1 MKKVLIVSSHFP
13 PLNSMAAK
21 RYGLMSKYMEANG
34 YLPYILT
41 QRARGG
47 AYLNYK
53 LDLECPIPEDRIIRI
68 GSLGITYPIEDPV
81 ILELLEEYKRQKIF
95 SRVVE
100 EQCLGWFYKVKK
112 ELDIEILKDMD
123 IVIGT
128 FPDVGNLF
136 VAGYVAEKLEIPYV
150 AEIRDLISDYREGIS
165 RDDILENR
173 ELSLERSVLEG
184 AAGIVTVTNGFK
196 KILHERYPEKE
207 IVTVYNGWE
216 KSKEII
222 HEKNIGIDEEYLY
235 YAGSLYEHRLKSLM
249 LLIDAIHDNSI
260 RIKLKIRSVG
270 PENLEVKLKEYIKNL
285 RMEGQ
290 VEVLP
295 PVPENVVKVEQSN
308 AKINLVIS
316 STDSSDKALMT
327 TIPGKVYELINLTPP
342 VLAVTHYSSEISEIL
357 ARTNKGSAVCE
368 KDDIYEFITHKY
380 EHYVGI
386 SAEASFFSRENQAEV
401 LCKFLNVIMEGD
413 CKMKKSILMGVSAL
427 SGALIGASASNL
439 KLNGIIAEK
448 QNEKEKFRIMY
459 QLMEK
464 WMRIKQKG
472 QSIETYF
479 NTYEYKNIAI
489 YGLGDIGKLLI
500 SDLKDSSVN
509 VAYGIDRNAN
519 ATDAIKVVSPN
530 EDLENVDVIVV
541 TAIAYFGEVEQLLSE
556 KIQCPVISFEDVIY
570 ELV

>member
-1 MKKVLIVSSHFP
+1 M
-13 PLNSMAAK
+13 
-21 RYGLMSKYMEANG
+21 
-34 YLPYILT
+34 
-41 QRARGG
+41 
-47 AYLNYK
+47 
-53 LDLECPIPEDRIIRI
+53 
-68 GSLGITYPIEDPV
+68 
-81 ILELLEEYKRQKIF
+81 
-95 SRVVE
+95 
-100 EQCLGWFYKVKK
+100 
-112 ELDIEILKDMD
+112 
-123 IVIGT
+123 
-128 FPDVGNLF
+128 
-136 VAGYVAEKLEIPYV
+136 
-150 AEIRDLISDYREGIS
+150 
-165 RDDILENR
+165 
-173 ELSLERSVLEG
+173 
-184 AAGIVTVTNGFK
+184 
-196 KILHERYPEKE
+196 
-207 IVTVYNGWE
+207 
-216 KSKEII
+216 
-222 HEKNIGIDEEYLY
+222 Y

-260 RIKLKIRSVG
+260 RIKLKIRSIG
-270 PENLEVKLKEYIKNL
+270 PENLEVKLKAYIKNL
-285 RMEGQ
+285 GLEGQ

-368 KDDIYEFITHKY
+368 KDEIYEFITHKY
-380 EHYVGI
+380 EHYVGT

-401 LCKFLNVIMEGD
+401 LCKFLDVIMEGD
-413 CKMKKSILMGVSAL
+413 YKMKKSILMGVSAL
-427 SGALIGASASNL
+427 SGAVIGASASSL

-479 NTYEYKNIAI
+479 NTYGYKNIAI

-500 SDLKDSSVN
+500 IELKDSSVN
-509 VAYGIDRNAN
+509 VVYGIDRNAN

-541 TAIAYFGEVEQLLSE
+541 TAIAYFGEIDQLLSE
-556 KIQCPVISFEDVIY
+556 KVQCPVISFEDIIY